1 MEPEP
6 PRAPAPPREQGP
18 RRPLTEREPAKVAN
32 LIDYLGNLSKY
43 LPEDKKQAF
52 MAENIPLKMEQ
63 IRHKLSGAAAE
74 RASPWPVKGEAASA
88 TREKLRAIMERLKVK
103 LSE

>member
-1 MEPEP
+1 M
-6 PRAPAPPREQGP
+6 
-18 RRPLTEREPAKVAN
+18 
-32 LIDYLGNLSKY
+32 DYLSSLSQY

-63 IRHKLSGAAAE
+63 IRHKLSGAASE

-103 LSE
+103 LAE